1 MRKRTGSY
9 RLKSTLVHLLLT
21 VATLLFVFP
30 IIWVLLTSI
39 KSRAEAISI
48 PPTWLFI
55 PTITNYLSI
64 LQKADFTLALL
75 NSTIIGLAATLMILV
90 VGTPAA
96 YSFCRFRMRGK
107 GLMLFAILFL
117 RVIPPISLVIPF
129 YLMWRNF
136 GLLDTYP
143 AIIIMYMTLNLPLT
157 VWMMRSFFMDVPVE
171 LEESVLIDGCS
182 RFGAFFRIALPLVA
196 PGMVATATISLM
208 FCWNELLFAM
218 AITGN
223 STMTAPLAVYN
234 FVGYYQVYWG
244 ELSAAGIIVTVPI
257 VVFMLII
264 QKHLIRGL
272 TLGALKG

>member
-1 MRKRTGSY
+1 MYQRSGSY
-9 RLKSTLVHLLLT
+9 RLKSTLVHLLLSI
-21 VATLLFVFP
+21 VTLLFVFP
-30 IIWVLLTSI
+30 IIWVFLTSI
-39 KSRAEAISI
+39 KDRADAISI
-48 PPTWLFI
+48 PPKWLFI
-55 PTITNYLSI
+55 PTLTNYLSI

-96 YSFCRFRMRGK
+96 YSFCRFRMKGK

-129 YLMWRNF
+129 YLMWRSF

-157 VWMMRSFFMDVPVE
+157 VWMMRSFFMEVPVE

-218 AITGN
+218 AITGS

-244 ELSAAGIIVTVPI
+244 ELSGAGIIVTVPI
-257 VVFMLII
+257 IVFMLLI

>member
-1 MRKRTGSY
+1 MYRRTRSH
-9 RLKSTLVHLLLT
+9 RLKSTLVHVMLT

-30 IIWVLLTSI
+30 IIWVFLTSI
-39 KSRAEAISI
+39 KSRAEAVTV

-55 PTITNYLSI
+55 PTITNYLAI

-96 YSFCRFRMRGK
+96 YSFCRFRMKGK
-107 GLMLFAILFL
+107 GLMLFSILFL

-129 YLMWRNF
+129 YLMWRSF

-196 PGMVATATISLM
+196 PAWSR
-208 FCWNELLFAM
+208 
-218 AITGN
+218 
-223 STMTAPLAVYN
+223 PRRY
-234 FVGYYQVYWG
+234 
-244 ELSAAGIIVTVPI
+244 
-257 VVFMLII
+257 
-264 QKHLIRGL
+264 R
-272 TLGALKG
+272 

>member
-1 MRKRTGSY
+1 
-9 RLKSTLVHLLLT
+9 
-21 VATLLFVFP
+21 
-30 IIWVLLTSI
+30 
-39 KSRAEAISI
+39 
-48 PPTWLFI
+48 
-55 PTITNYLSI
+55 
-64 LQKADFTLALL
+64 
-75 NSTIIGLAATLMILV
+75 MILV

-96 YSFCRFRMRGK
+96 YSFCRFRMKGK

-157 VWMMRSFFMDVPVE
+157 VWMMRSFFMDVPIE

-218 AITGN
+218 AITGS
-223 STMTAPLAVYN
+223 STMTAPLGVYN

-244 ELSAAGIIVTVPI
+244 ELSAAGIIVTIPI
-257 VVFMLII
+257 VVFMLVI